1 MVKGYVERNIKV
13 VDPKIPFKAVH
24 ASMGKAIRAEP
35 ISAIYEQGKVHH
47 FGTFPQPEAK
57 MCEWGPGVENS
68 PDRIDALVWS
78 ITKLTEV
85 SIQLGDFDLSNR

>member
-35 ISAIYEQGKVHH
+35 ISALYEHRNVHH
-47 FGTFPQPEAK
+47 LGTFL
-57 MCEWGPGVENS
+57 NS
-68 PDRIDALVWS
+68 KPKYRS
-78 ITKLTEV
+78 H
-85 SIQLGDFDLSNR
+85 